1 METSFKIITLGCKVN
16 QYESAYL
23 KEALSLFGWKQAPNG
38 TRPDVT
44 VVNTC
49 IVTQKAAHQSRQATR
64 RAIRENPEGIV
75 AAIGCYAQVFPG
87 ELSGIDGIS
96 LIAGNTVKG
105 QVPELLLNIAE
116 SGKKDIVLKDFEKG
130 MPFEFLK
137 IRRFPERARAYLK
150 VQDGCESYCAYC
162 IVPFARGPLRSLPIN
177 KILSMI
183 ETLTGEGYGE
193 IVLTGIH
200 LGKYGIDLG
209 AGENLLRLLYAI
221 DKESFPV
228 RIRLSSLEPSE
239 ILPDIVEMASSCN
252 WLCRHFH
259 ISLQSGDDGVLA
271 RMNRKSLSRFFLK
284 LVNDISSRI
293 PLAAIGVDIMA
304 GFPKEDMAAH
314 QNTCSLIKDLPI
326 SYLHVFPFSPRPGTA
341 ASHFEG
347 LLDPKII
354 KARALELRK
363 IGQDKKALFYQRC
376 LKKEFHVLAEGWY
389 LKENELMK
397 GMTDNYLPVLFPGT
411 ETNKNRLIP
420 VMMERVQDNM
430 MIGSKGTYR
439 K

>member
-1 METSFKIITLGCKVN
+1 MELSFKIITLGCKVN

-23 KEALSLFGWKQAPNG
+23 KEALSLFGWRQAFG
-38 TRPDVT
+38 GKKPDVT

-49 IVTQKAAHQSRQATR
+49 IVTRKAAHQSRQAIR

-75 AAIGCYAQVFPG
+75 AAIGCYAQVFPD

-105 QVPELLLNIAE
+105 QVPKLLLNIAE
-116 SGKKDIVLKDFEKG
+116 SGKKSIILKDFEKG

-137 IRRFPERARAYLK
+137 VRRFPGRARAYLK

-183 ETLTGEGYGE
+183 NTLSEEGYEE

-209 AGENLLRLLYAI
+209 AGQSLLCLLYAI
-221 DKESFPV
+221 DRESFPV

-252 WLCRHFH
+252 SLCRHFH

-271 RMNRKSLSRFFLK
+271 GMNRKSRSRFFVK
-284 LVNDISSRI
+284 LVNDISFRI

-314 QNTCSLIKDLPI
+314 QNTCSLLKDLPV

-341 ASHFEG
+341 ASRFGG

-363 IGQDKKALFYQRC
+363 IGRNKKALFYQRC
-376 LKKEFHVLAEGWY
+376 LKKKFHVLAEGWY
-389 LKENELMK
+389 LKENGIMK

-411 ETNKNRLIP
+411 ETDKNRLIP
-420 VMMERVQDNM
+420 VMMESAEDNM
-430 MIGSKGTYR
+430 MIGSKII
-439 K
+439 